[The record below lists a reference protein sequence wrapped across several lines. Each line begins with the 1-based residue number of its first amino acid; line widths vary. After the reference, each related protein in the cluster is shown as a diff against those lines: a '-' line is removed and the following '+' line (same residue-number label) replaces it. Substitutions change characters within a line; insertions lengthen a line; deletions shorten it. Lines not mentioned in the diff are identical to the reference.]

1 MSSIDRYQVCIW
13 WSDEDGA
20 FVASMPELPGCIADG
35 PTQAEALVAL
45 REVAGLWIE
54 TAQQLGR
61 GIPQPAAFPA
71 NLRRSEAAV

>member
-1 MSSIDRYQVCIW
+1 MSNIDRYQVCIW

-20 FVASMPELPGCIADG
+20 FVASMPELSGCMADG
-35 PTQAEALVAL
+35 QTQTEALVNL

-61 GIPQPAAFPA
+61 AVPLPSTYPVD
-71 NLRRSEAAV
+71 LRRYEAPA

>member
-1 MSSIDRYQVCIW
+1 MSSVDRYQVCIW

-20 FVASMPELPGCIADG
+20 FVASMPELPGCMADG
-35 PTQAEALVAL
+35 HTQNEALANL

-61 GIPQPAAFPA
+61 AIPQPGASPVD
-71 NLRRSEAAV
+71 LRRYKAPA